1 MLCCGALQRNN
12 NTYIESIMEPVFLRI
27 RKRSSLCG
35 FSWEKNPEKGLRQ
48 WIKVSWSESRICVRV
63 CVCVCVCVCV
73 RVRVCVCVLTALI
86 SLQSF
91 SWYIRNV
98 NLLKED
104 FKSAGLLT

>member
-35 FSWEKNPEKGLRQ
+35 FSWEKNPEKGLKQ

-63 CVCVCVCVCV
+63 CVCVCVRV
-73 RVRVCVCVLTALI
+73 RVRVCVCAN
-86 SLQSF
+86 SF
-91 SWYIRNV
+91 DIIAITFMVY
-98 NLLKED
+98 KKC
-104 FKSAGLLT
+104 KSIKRGF